1 MRQIEAALSA
11 FEIVEHGKVRAYL
24 RRGDAAWLREAG
36 VLSPGTLAGPD
47 ALGRG
52 RGARVTLCG
61 RQCFVKRY
69 FRGGLLGRTLG
80 DRYVSAARFGRELA
94 AGEVLRRSGVPSP
107 AVLALVIEAESLLCR
122 AWLLSEF
129 VDGLMPLGAALASR
143 AGRARR
149 RVLRD
154 AGRTIRRMHEAGVA
168 HPDLTLENVAV
179 VGGEV
184 MLLDFDRC
192 TLAPWAAR
200 RRHNLFR
207 LHRSA
212 CKAGLWRGAA
222 GGSARAERRDIAAFL
237 CGYRREGD
245 AARAP
250 ACAFALYRGWER
262 VHAVFWKRP

>member
-11 FEIVEHGKVRAYL
+11 FELVEHGKVRAYL

-36 VLSPGTLAGPD
+36 VLVPETLAGRD

-52 RGARVTLCG
+52 RGARVALGG

-69 FRGGLLGRTLG
+69 FRGGLLGRALG
-80 DRYVSAARFGRELA
+80 DRYVSAARFGRDLA
-94 AGEVLRRSGVPSP
+94 AGEVVRRSGVPSP
-107 AVLALVIEAESLLCR
+107 AVLALVIETESLLCR
-122 AWLLSEF
+122 AWLVSEF
-129 VDGLMPLGAALASR
+129 VDGMATLGAALDSR

-149 RVLRD
+149 RLLRD
-154 AGRTIRRMHEAGVA
+154 AGRAIRRMHDAGVA
-168 HPDLTLENVAV
+168 HPDLTLGNVAV
-179 VGGEV
+179 DGAGTV

-212 CKAGLWRGAA
+212 RKAGLWDGA
-222 GGSARAERRDIAAFL
+222 GCAERRDVAAFL

-245 AARAP
+245 AVRAA
-250 ACAFALYRGWER
+250 ACAFAFYRAWER
-262 VHAVFWKRP
+262 AHALFWTRP